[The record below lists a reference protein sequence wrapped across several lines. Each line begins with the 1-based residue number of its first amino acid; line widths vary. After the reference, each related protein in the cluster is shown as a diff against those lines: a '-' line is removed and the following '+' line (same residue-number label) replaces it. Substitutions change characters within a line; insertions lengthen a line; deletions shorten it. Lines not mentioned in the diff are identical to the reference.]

1 MIYSKKLFIFKAR
14 HQLPNVMTYFLE
26 FEDFLQNNIIGGI
39 IISIFS
45 SFLFIYLLLWILR
58 PKFIIAD
65 KICYQNDKE
74 GNKFFFFKIVN
85 KSMFSLY
92 NVEIKLHERV
102 PYIVDTAKVNH
113 QMNIKKLS
121 TEKIYCIPKFKKEK
135 GYGEHAI
142 LIRTFNDIS
151 ENINEKNLD
160 YQLTVSGKHG
170 LSNITRVVF
179 QRFTNSR
186 CLHDGDF
193 KFGSK
198 TDLV

>member
-1 MIYSKKLFIFKAR
+1 MIS
-14 HQLPNVMTYFLE
+14 V
-26 FEDFLQNNIIGGI
+26 
-39 IISIFS
+39 FS
-45 SFLFIYLLLWILR
+45 SFLFIYLLLLVLR
-58 PKFIIAD
+58 PNFIIAEN
-65 KICYQNDKE
+65 ICYKKDND

-102 PYIVDTAKVNH
+102 PYIVDNVKVNH
-113 QMNIKKLS
+113 QMNLKELS

-142 LIRTFNDIS
+142 LIRTFDDIS
-151 ENINEKNLD
+151 ENINQKNLD

-170 LSNITRVVF
+170 LSNITRVIF
-179 QRFTNSR
+179 QRFTNKK
-186 CLHDGDF
+186 CLHDGEF

-198 TDLV
+198 TDLI

>member
-1 MIYSKKLFIFKAR
+1 MNYYIEI
-14 HQLPNVMTYFLE
+14 V
-26 FEDFLQNNIIGGI
+26 DFFQDNIIGRI
-39 IISIFS
+39 VISIFS
-45 SFLFIYLLLWILR
+45 SFLFIYLLLWVLR

-65 KICYQNDKE
+65 KICYKNDE
-74 GNKFFFFKIVN
+74 YGNKFFFFKIVN

-113 QMNIKKLS
+113 QMNLKKLS

-135 GYGEHAI
+135 AYGEHAI

-179 QRFTNSR
+179 QRFINKE
-186 CLHDGDF
+186 CLHNGEF

-198 TDLV
+198 IGVI